1 MEEQFSDTHKES
13 SQLGSQPKVLDG
25 CYGHQLQIVIMVE
38 VQRMGGGGRRI
49 EREQAAH
56 ILRCYYWFPCKI
68 ISQE

>member
-13 SQLGSQPKVLDG
+13 SQLGSQPKGLDG

-49 EREQAAH
+49 ERDSLSKQHTFCDAIAGF
-56 ILRCYYWFPCKI
+56 LAK
-68 ISQE
+68 